1 MPSGEQQIRETKRR
15 YPIGAEWI
23 GENQT
28 HVRVW
33 APKAR
38 ELDVVVEYGQNS
50 QRTFHPLSPEQ
61 GGYYAGALDVGVDAR
76 YWFRVNSGEK
86 FYPDPASR
94 FQPEGPHGPSC
105 IIDPIQFQWTD
116 SQWPGPAATGL
127 KGQIIYEMH
136 IGTFTKEGTWRAATE
151 QLAELA
157 RIGITVVE
165 MMPIADFPG
174 KFGWGYDGVNLFAPS
189 HLYGTPDDLRAFID
203 RAHSLGVAVVLDV
216 VYNHFGPDGNYLAI
230 FSDDYL
236 IREKENEWGN
246 AINFDGPNS
255 EPVREFFI
263 TNGRYWIEEF
273 HFDGFRFDATH
284 AIRDR
289 SREYIIGAV
298 GRAAREGAGSRLI
311 ILVAE
316 NDLQE
321 AKMAR
326 PRSEGG
332 DDLDGLWNDD
342 FHHSAVVALTGRNE
356 AYFSDY
362 LGAPQE
368 FIAAAKYGFLYQ
380 GQARS
385 WRKVLRGTP
394 SFGIAPEVFVCFIE
408 NHDQIA
414 NTGRGERLRF
424 QTSHARYRAMIA
436 LLLLGPWTP
445 LIFQGQEFGA
455 SSPFLFFADIG
466 DASVRNAIRRGRA
479 KWLAPFVSLT
489 EQQIWQTLPAPDDPQ
504 AFARCKLDFSERQ
517 KNRELYDLHIHLLKL
532 RREDSRFRQPG
543 SGGIDGAV
551 LGPASLVLR
560 YFSKENDDRLLL
572 VNFGESQVL
581 HPASEPLL
589 APHTCCK
596 WETLWTSDSLRY
608 GGAGAVTIANQER
621 WFLPAESAVA
631 LRPECEE

>member
-1 MPSGEQQIRETKRR
+1 MFLPMSTAKRC
-15 YPIGAEWI
+15 YPIGAEVI

-28 HVRVW
+28 HFRVW

-61 GGYYAGALDVGVDAR
+61 GGYYAGALDVGVDTR

-263 TNGRYWIEEF
+263 TNGHYWIEE
-273 HFDGFRFDATH
+273 
-284 AIRDR
+284 
-289 SREYIIGAV
+289 
-298 GRAAREGAGSRLI
+298 
-311 ILVAE
+311 
-316 NDLQE
+316 
-321 AKMAR
+321 
-326 PRSEGG
+326 
-332 DDLDGLWNDD
+332 
-342 FHHSAVVALTGRNE
+342 
-356 AYFSDY
+356 
-362 LGAPQE
+362 
-368 FIAAAKYGFLYQ
+368 
-380 GQARS
+380 
-385 WRKVLRGTP
+385 
-394 SFGIAPEVFVCFIE
+394 
-408 NHDQIA
+408 
-414 NTGRGERLRF
+414 
-424 QTSHARYRAMIA
+424 
-436 LLLLGPWTP
+436 
-445 LIFQGQEFGA
+445 
-455 SSPFLFFADIG
+455 
-466 DASVRNAIRRGRA
+466 
-479 KWLAPFVSLT
+479 
-489 EQQIWQTLPAPDDPQ
+489 
-504 AFARCKLDFSERQ
+504 
-517 KNRELYDLHIHLLKL
+517 
-532 RREDSRFRQPG
+532 
-543 SGGIDGAV
+543 
-551 LGPASLVLR
+551 
-560 YFSKENDDRLLL
+560 
-572 VNFGESQVL
+572 
-581 HPASEPLL
+581 
-589 APHTCCK
+589 
-596 WETLWTSDSLRY
+596 
-608 GGAGAVTIANQER
+608 
-621 WFLPAESAVA
+621 
-631 LRPECEE
+631 